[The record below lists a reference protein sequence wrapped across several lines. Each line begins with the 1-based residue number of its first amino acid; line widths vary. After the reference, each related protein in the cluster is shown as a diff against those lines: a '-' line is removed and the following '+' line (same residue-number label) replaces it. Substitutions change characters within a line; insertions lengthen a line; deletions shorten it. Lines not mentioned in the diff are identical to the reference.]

1 MVKKAKEAKEAKGD
15 IISDQNQGSPTGLGS
30 SDSQNN
36 VAFEAFKFSNK
47 FLCSKAQIPSEDLTA
62 ENYRGKI
69 NETEP
74 KGKLKSM
81 SAIFKDITTVPKYE
95 DGFEQYIER
104 RNGLAF
110 IKDGIGDY
118 IIEVVKK
125 HYVISDQRDASSEQ
139 SAISNKKYLLYIKG
153 PVGCYKNRLLEY
165 VYLTLCADENLKN
178 VPIFYINFTK
188 YEGNTKLID
197 DDIKSISD
205 ILNNNRDSEPL
216 FILEGIRGFYFG
228 QNDDIYGPY
237 SKFLESRSCK
247 IIASRD
253 IDFTRLT
260 SRKYDLP
267 FVGRRDEEGQTDNK
281 NYNYENRLSI
291 TSLNITRQTESLNF
305 IKDCVYF
312 FIKDGLILQK
322 DSLRQYFN
330 YAKYNSRDDFSA
342 QLFYDKLRELSIYTL
357 DAYQLRLILQKM
369 ASTTNQLMI
378 STIYYRNGVSYKKEF
393 LQLVYQ
399 YAYGSE
405 EDMPDFKGNGYEENF
420 LKLMKHKDLL
430 DYCLSRYYSGL
441 LKDELG
447 KHGERSYVLPNVPFP
462 KSVTRFIVPRLCED
476 VRLVGYVKESFK
488 QNKGKISEN
497 IGQLVQLFYLCGR
510 ASDTNQA
517 KTTLNA
523 IKIQLPELTEYT
535 NINLGIAFLL
545 RTLYVSLIYLGDED
559 AAKEYF
565 TELLKDKENI
575 HVNTNIGFHLDYYGD
590 TKKAFTE
597 NALPDYSEIS
607 LDKCLNTLRA
617 LTIDLSQDFTAT
629 SPSRPLVTILQLITY
644 CQILERRY
652 FKLRGIGTQSEKF
665 LENLCAWLQ
674 TITDK
679 QLFENMAE
687 VQSYFQEILQS
698 VKDKLNL
705 VKKQQLIKRLDAQE
719 DKNVR
724 KYNTY
729 SQLYTIG
736 RTGWINRGITGGY
749 EETGDK
755 WEKSVYIAE
764 SVAEHTLNSW
774 LLGYIFLPE
783 DDYKQQILELLLVH
797 DFAEVCT
804 GDIVKKGD
812 TQRKEEKQYMQDF
825 LGERKAVYKAWCD
838 VWGSAGKDN
847 PLKVARDIDRIQAV
861 YQYFRYYCATKTR
874 KKVIESDGQNVQE
887 WLSELDKLTTDLGK
901 NIAKCVI
908 LCNAVF
914 LEQSELIDKFS
925 AVLTKMFPSDSRQ

>member
-1 MVKKAKEAKEAKGD
+1 MVKKAKGD

-36 VAFEAFKFSNK
+36 VAFEAFKFSNE
-47 FLCSKAQIPSEDLTA
+47 FLCSKAKIPSEDLTA
-62 ENYRGKI
+62 GNYISKI
-69 NETEP
+69 TTKNP
-74 KGKLKSM
+74 KEKLNLM
-81 SAIFKDITTVPKYE
+81 SDIFKNITSVPEYE
-95 DGFEQYIER
+95 VGVKQYIEH
-104 RNGLAF
+104 RNGLTV
-110 IKDGIGDY
+110 IKGGIGDY

-125 HYVISDQRDASSEQ
+125 QHYGISDPSCASDNEQ
-139 SAISNKKYLLYIKG
+139 AISDKKYLLYLKG

-165 VYLTLCADENLKN
+165 VYLTLCADEKLKD

-188 YEGNTKLID
+188 YEGNTTLID
-197 DDIKSISD
+197 GDISSISA
-205 ILNNNRDSEPL
+205 ILNKNKESKPL

-228 QNDDIYGPY
+228 QNKTIYNPY
-237 SKFLESRSCK
+237 VEFLGNNYK

-253 IDFTRLT
+253 IDFNRLT

-267 FVGRRDEEGQTDNK
+267 FGSRE
-281 NYNYENRLSI
+281 YYPNRLSI
-291 TSLNITRQTESLNF
+291 TSLNINRKDESKDF
-305 IKDCVYF
+305 IKNCVKLF
-312 FIKDGLILQK
+312 KQDGVNLKDGRLN
-322 DSLRQYFN
+322 SFFN
-330 YAKYNSRDDFSA
+330 NNQFKVDK
-342 QLFYDKLRELSIYTL
+342 FYRELKKLSIYTL
-357 DAYQLRLILQKM
+357 DAYQLKLILQKM
-369 ASTTNQLMI
+369 ASTREPLKI
-378 STIYYRNGVSYKKEF
+378 
-393 LQLVYQ
+393 LDVYQ
-399 YAYGSE
+399 NRNFNH
-405 EDMPDFKGNGYEENF
+405 DIF
-420 LKLMKHKDLL
+420 LKAYDYEYKRDFSINTDQQNDWYNIIKHKDLL
-430 DYCLSRYYSGL
+430 DYCISRYYCTL
-441 LKDELG
+441 LYQELDKD
-447 KHGERSYVLPNVPFP
+447 KTNRKYNLPNVPFP
-462 KSVTRFIVPRLCED
+462 KSVTRFIVPEFCEH
-476 VRLVGYVKESFK
+476 VRLVGYVEESFE

-510 ASDTNQA
+510 AINTDQA
-517 KTTLNA
+517 KTTLNTI
-523 IKIQLPELTEYT
+523 IKTQLPKLTEYA
-535 NINLGIAFLL
+535 NIIAGMAFLL
-545 RTLYVSLIYLGDED
+545 RTLYVSLIYLGDEN

-565 TELLKDKENI
+565 TELLKDKGNI
-575 HVNTNIGFHLDYYGD
+575 HVKTNIGFHLDYYGD

-597 NALPDYSEIS
+597 STLPDYSEIS

-644 CQILERRY
+644 CQILERRD
-652 FKLRGIGTQSEKF
+652 FELRGIGTQSEDF
-665 LENLCAWLQ
+665 LGNLCTWLQ
-674 TITDK
+674 RIKDEE
-679 QLFENMAE
+679 LFVDMTE
-687 VQSYFQEILQS
+687 VQSYFQ
-698 VKDKLNL
+698 KMLNL

-736 RTGWINRGITGGY
+736 RTGWIKRGITGGY
-749 EETGDK
+749 EKTGDK

-774 LLGYIFLPE
+774 LLGYIFLPQNNN
-783 DDYKQQILELLLVH
+783 KQKILELLLVH

-825 LGERKAVYKAWCD
+825 LGKRKAVYKAWCD
-838 VWGSAGKDN
+838 VWGSAGKGN
-847 PLKVARDIDRIQAV
+847 SLKVARDIDRIQAV

-874 KKVIESDGQNVQE
+874 KRVIENNGQIVQE

-925 AVLTKMFPSDSRQ
+925 AVLKKMFPSDSRQ